1 MKTLTWIITI
11 GIFLLGIIAVLT
23 LSAPANASESDHQ
36 HHKPK
41 TEYIYTNKDNESAKY
56 VIGGALL
63 TCAVISLWRQ
73 RWCWEDK
80 TPEPFPDP
88 GPAVKSNDVTPEQ
101 PIGIRLYQ
109 Q

>member
-11 GIFLLGIIAVLT
+11 GIFLLGVIAVLA
-23 LSAPANASESDHQ
+23 LSAPANASERDHQ
-36 HHKPK
+36 NTK
-41 TEYIYTNKDNESAKY
+41 TEYAYLSKDDESAKY

-101 PIGIRLYQ
+101 PTGIRLYQ
-109 Q
+109 

>member
-1 MKTLTWIITI
+1 MRTLMSWIITI
-11 GIFLLGIIAVLT
+11 GVFLLVIIAVLAV
-23 LSAPANASESDHQ
+23 SPANATERDHQ
-36 HHKPK
+36 TIK
-41 TEYIYTNKDNESAKY
+41 TEYIYLSKDNESAKY

-80 TPEPFPDP
+80 SPEPFPDP
-88 GPAVKSNDVTPEQ
+88 GPAVKSNDVTPDQ

>member
-11 GIFLLGIIAVLT
+11 GVFLLGVIAVLA
-23 LSAPANASESDHQ
+23 LSAPANASERD
-36 HHKPK
+36 HHKTK
-41 TEYIYTNKDNESAKY
+41 TEYIYLSKDDESAKY
-56 VIGGALL
+56 VIGGAFL

-101 PIGIRLYQ
+101 PTGIRLYQ
-109 Q
+109 